1 MLCVGIL
8 IIHLG
13 PLTILNWDTNQGC
26 LSKSRLKQIMKQTK
40 IYEYNN
46 LIQFV
51 KINNNFFDIFC
62 LLEFCLPS
70 SDVMH

>member
-13 PLTILNWDTNQGC
+13 PLTILNWDTKQGC

-40 IYEYNN
+40 IYELNINIKYMYTTQ
-46 LIQFV
+46 IQ
-51 KINNNFFDIFC
+51 
-62 LLEFCLPS
+62 
-70 SDVMH
+70 